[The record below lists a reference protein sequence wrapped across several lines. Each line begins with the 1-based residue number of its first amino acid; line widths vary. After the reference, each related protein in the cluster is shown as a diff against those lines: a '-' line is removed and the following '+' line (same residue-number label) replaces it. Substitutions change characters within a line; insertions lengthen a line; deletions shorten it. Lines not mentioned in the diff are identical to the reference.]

1 MSLKDYYT
9 LNFQLVQHHKYNL
22 YDLESMIPWERDIY
36 LSQLIEYIETEN
48 EKIRLKQLEATK

>member
-1 MSLKDYYT
+1 
-9 LNFQLVQHHKYNL
+9 
-22 YDLESMIPWERDIY
+22 MIPWERDIY